1 MIRFLELHR
10 LVMRRLVRGV
20 VCGTFFGSLCLAG
33 CAAFRPIDGIPAR
46 YVPDE
51 VKAPVRSGK
60 KTIDLSLL
68 SQTQP
73 SVYHLDT
80 GDVLAISIE
89 GVMPRRDGE
98 LPPVNMAF
106 NPNDEAL
113 PALGYPVP
121 VRADGTISLPMLHQA
136 VTVRGMTVKQAEE
149 TVRRAYT
156 VDKKI
161 LQSGN
166 ERVWVILHRPRQYRV
181 LVIRQEGVEAPTA
194 SGQPGA
200 VNLGTLKRGTGRAV
214 TLTAYKN
221 DVLHAL
227 AETGGLPGL
236 DAENTIYVIR
246 SKRRST
252 AADGLATGV
261 PANSGTGWSVGPSQL
276 GIPPLPEGG
285 HSYGVPNG
293 AVPALPVVP
302 GANTPALPPSPSQ
315 EPLPSDANSTAPG
328 PQTRWSTNSD
338 TQLAV
343 LGFEPGESP
352 QRVSPAS
359 FSTNP
364 AGQPGYALPITP
376 SPMDWQASIP
386 PTQSSGN
393 WSEVSAEN
401 WMGHAAI
408 GDPTLANQGITK
420 IPVRLAPGEQT
431 RFTERDIILED
442 GDIVFIE
449 SRDTE
454 IFYTG
459 GLLGGGQYTL
469 PRDYDLDVLGAVAI
483 AQAGRANGGA
493 TRATGGITALNN
505 DVTISASQAVILRK
519 MPNGT
524 QVPIRVDLYRALR
537 HPDERVLMQPGDYLL
552 LQYTKMEACGA
563 FIERHLLEGA
573 LFGVAAAQVNSNR

>member
-10 LVMRRLVRGV
+10 LVMRRLVRV
-20 VCGTFFGSLCLAG
+20 AICGALLGSLCLAG

-60 KTIDLSLL
+60 KTINLSLL

-136 VTVRGMTVKQAEE
+136 VTVRGLTVKQAED

-181 LVIRQEGVEAPTA
+181 LVIRQEGVEAPSG
-194 SGQPGA
+194 SGQAGA

-236 DAENTIYVIR
+236 DAENTIYVLR
-246 SKRRST
+246 SKRHST
-252 AADGLATGV
+252 VADGLATGS
-261 PANSGTGWSVGPSQL
+261 PTNSGTGWSVGPSPL

-285 HSYGVPNG
+285 QSYGVPNG
-293 AVPALPVVP
+293 VVP
-302 GANTPALPPSPSQ
+302 VLPGDP
-315 EPLPSDANSTAPG
+315 TPG
-328 PQTRWSTNSD
+328 PQTRWSPMSENSD
-338 TQLAV
+338 TQLAM
-343 LGFEPGESP
+343 LGYESSESL
-352 QRVSPAS
+352 QRVTPTS
-359 FSTNP
+359 FNTNT
-364 AGQPGYALPITP
+364 AGQHGYALPMTP
-376 SPMDWQASIP
+376 PPMDWQTGIP

-401 WMGHAAI
+401 WMGHASI
-408 GDPTLANQGITK
+408 GDPTLANQGVTK
-420 IPVRLAPGEQT
+420 IPVRLSPGEQT

-493 TRATGGITALNN
+493 TRATGGITAINN
-505 DVTISASQAVILRK
+505 DVTISASQAIILRK

-552 LQYTKMEACGA
+552 LQYTKLEACGA
-563 FIERHLLEGA
+563 FFERHLLEGA
-573 LFGVAAAQVNSNR
+573 LFGVAASQMQGNR

>member
-1 MIRFLELHR
+1 MIRFLDSHGL
-10 LVMRRLVRGV
+10 LGRRLRRVAL
-20 VCGTFFGSLCLAG
+20 CGAFVGSLSFAG

-51 VKAPVRSGK
+51 VKAPARSGK

-73 SVYHLDT
+73 SVYHLDA

-98 LPPVNMAF
+98 LPPVNLSLQAT
-106 NPNDEAL
+106 DGSL

-136 VTVRGMTVKQAEE
+136 ITVRGLTIQQAEDA
-149 TVRRAYT
+149 VRRAYT
-156 VDKKI
+156 VDRRI

-181 LVIRQEGVEAPTA
+181 LVIRQEGVEASTT

-200 VNLGTLKRGTGRAV
+200 VNLGALKRGTGRAV
-214 TLTAYKN
+214 TLSAYKN

-236 DAENTIYVIR
+236 DAENTIYVLR
-246 SKRRST
+246 SKRR
-252 AADGLATGV
+252 GATTPGFAGGS
-261 PANSGTGWSVGPSQL
+261 PESSGPGWSVGPAP
-276 GIPPLPEGG
+276 GIPPLPDSG
-285 HSYGVPNG
+285 HSLGTPQG
-293 AVPALPVVP
+293 AVPVP
-302 GANTPALPPSPSQ
+302 PTAAPAQS
-315 EPLPSDANSTAPG
+315 
-328 PQTRWSTNSD
+328 PQTRWVPMSAEADS
-338 TQLAV
+338 QLAT
-343 LGFEPGESP
+343 LGFDSSNTSS
-352 QRVSPAS
+352 RVTPVAFQSGPTGHSIGAAPMLPA
-359 FSTNP
+359 P
-364 AGQPGYALPITP
+364 ADWSAGMP
-376 SPMDWQASIP
+376 SMSAP
-386 PTQSSGN
+386 GN
-393 WSEVSAEN
+393 WSEVSADS
-401 WMGHAAI
+401 WMGHAAT
-408 GDPTLANQGITK
+408 GDPTLANQGVTK
-420 IPVRLAPGEQT
+420 IPVRLSPGEQT
-431 RFTERDIILED
+431 RFTERDILLED

-483 AQAGRANGGA
+483 AQAGQNAGGA

-519 MPNGT
+519 MPNGS
-524 QVPIRVDLYRALR
+524 QVPIKVDLYRALR
-537 HPDERVLMQPGDYLL
+537 HPNERVLMQPGDYLL
-552 LQYTKMEACGA
+552 LQYTPWEACGA
-563 FIERHLLEGA
+563 FFERHLLEGA